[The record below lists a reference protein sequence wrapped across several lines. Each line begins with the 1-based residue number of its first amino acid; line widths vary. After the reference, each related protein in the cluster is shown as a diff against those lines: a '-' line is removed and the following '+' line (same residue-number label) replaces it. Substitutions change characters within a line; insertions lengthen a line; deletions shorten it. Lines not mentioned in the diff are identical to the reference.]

1 MKLDVN
7 VLRYLGKDD
16 FRTLTAVEMG
26 QKNVRCI
33 QSSVHDVDGILHTFF
48 LLQHE
53 IVPSQLVES
62 IAGLKHGGAF
72 KCLKTLLRHKLVH
85 HEGKKY
91 DGYRLTSLGYDFLA
105 IRALTARGSIAGV
118 GRQIGVG
125 KESDVYEV
133 VDDEG
138 RTMALKL
145 HRLGRT
151 SFRAV
156 KSKRDY
162 VKRGNHFSWLYLSR
176 LAALKEF
183 AFMKAL
189 GENGLPVPEAI
200 ECNRHAV
207 LMSLVEA
214 HPMVQVREFANT
226 EKVYRECMS
235 MLVKLAQLG
244 LVHCDFNEFN
254 LLIDDDENLTLI
266 DFPQMV
272 STSHANAEE
281 LFDRDVD
288 GVVKFFERKFP
299 SPDDAER
306 AINEC
311 YPNLSGVLTGKASV
325 AAETI
330 DKQLRASGF
339 KNEYQVTL
347 QGFYNQ
353 ESDGDE
359 NDDSL
364 NSTESSELEE
374 TESEDDT
381 DYDDDEEEN
390 IEDKAAAAGGGG
402 GGSLD
407 KEMGAKMKI
416 SDVILTFDTDTAE
429 ENQEEGNISDE
440 DRREM
445 QQRAIAKKVVDQRKA
460 DARRQFVVKASR
472 NAMKSKNVG
481 KRKGQASGNKPMSS
495 SDFGW

>member
-1 MKLDVN
+1 M
-7 VLRYLGKDD
+7 
-16 FRTLTAVEMG
+16 
-26 QKNVRCI
+26 
-33 QSSVHDVDGILHTFF
+33 
-48 LLQHE
+48 
-53 IVPSQLVES
+53 
-62 IAGLKHGGAF
+62 
-72 KCLKTLLRHKLVH
+72 LRHKLVH

-162 VKRGNHFSWLYLSR
+162 VNRGNHFSWLYLSR

-189 GENGLPVPEAI
+189 WENGLPVPEAI

-207 LMSLVEA
+207 LMSLVGA

-226 EKVYRECMS
+226 EKVYRECMDI
-235 MLVKLAQLG
+235 LVKLAQLG

-254 LLIDDDENLTLI
+254 LLIDDEENLTLI

-288 GVVKFFERKFP
+288 GVIKFFERKFP
-299 SPDDAER
+299 TPEDAER
-306 AINEC
+306 TINEC
-311 YPNLSGVLTGKASV
+311 YPSLSSALTETCYV
-325 AAETI
+325 AADTI

-339 KNEYQVTL
+339 KNEYQETL
-347 QGFYNQ
+347 QGFYTSNNEQ
-353 ESDGDE
+353 D
-359 NDDSL
+359 DDSL
-364 NSTESSELEE
+364 SSSDSLEE
-374 TESEDDT
+374 KSESGKDSEEEDSEEEDSEEESENS
-381 DYDDDEEEN
+381 EEE
-390 IEDKAAAAGGGG
+390 E
-402 GGSLD
+402 SLD
-407 KEMGAKMKI
+407 RELDEKMKV
-416 SDVILTFDTDTAE
+416 SDAE
-429 ENQEEGNISDE
+429 GHNDGGDGSGDE
-440 DRREM
+440 DRQYRDM
-445 QQRAIAKKVVDQRKA
+445 QQRAIAKKVIDQRKV
-460 DARRQFVVKASR
+460 DARRQFVAKASR
-472 NAMKSKNVG
+472 NAMKSKNMG